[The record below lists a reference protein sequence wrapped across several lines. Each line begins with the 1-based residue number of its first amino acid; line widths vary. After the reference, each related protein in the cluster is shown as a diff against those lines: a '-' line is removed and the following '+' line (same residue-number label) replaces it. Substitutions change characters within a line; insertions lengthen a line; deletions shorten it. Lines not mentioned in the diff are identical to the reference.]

1 MLLIKKLMSYINVLF
16 LLCIISSFLFIYVN
30 TLRFPQHFKLKR
42 SSLSNA
48 GTSNAVGGTLM
59 GIVSGPA
66 QSSLFTTPSPNKYP
80 SPLTQTP
87 SSPFIAVKKEE
98 KRLADLRKAKLAA
111 QQALMKNSSSNLT
124 NSTSSITNTNSTT
137 NTSNTTNTNSTTN
150 TANITNTNST
160 TNTSNTTNT
169 NSTTNTANI
178 TNSNFTTN
186 TSNTTNTNSTT
197 NNNNSSN
204 TNLSSL
210 SSLSTGKSI
219 AMRSSRVST
228 NIPPPPSPIQT
239 SSTSNGILMIIFSM
253 L

>member
-124 NSTSSITNTNSTT
+124 NSTS
-137 NTSNTTNTNSTTN
+137 
-150 TANITNTNST
+150 NITNTNS
-160 TNTSNTTNT
+160 
-169 NSTTNTANI
+169 
-178 TNSNFTTN
+178 TTN

>member
-150 TANITNTNST
+150 TANITN
-160 TNTSNTTNT
+160 
-169 NSTTNTANI
+169 
-178 TNSNFTTN
+178 SNFTTN

>member
-124 NSTSSITNTNSTT
+124 NSTSNITNTNSTT

-150 TANITNTNST
+150 TANITNTNS
-160 TNTSNTTNT
+160 
-169 NSTTNTANI
+169 
-178 TNSNFTTN
+178 TTN

>member
-124 NSTSSITNTNSTT
+124 NSTS
-137 NTSNTTNTNSTTN
+137 
-150 TANITNTNST
+150 NITNTNST

>member
-124 NSTSSITNTNSTT
+124 NSTSNITNTNSTT

-150 TANITNTNST
+150 TANITNTN
-160 TNTSNTTNT
+160 
-169 NSTTNTANI
+169 
-178 TNSNFTTN
+178 FTTI

>member
-124 NSTSSITNTNSTT
+124 NSTSNITNTNSTT

-150 TANITNTNST
+150 TANITNT
-160 TNTSNTTNT
+160 
-169 NSTTNTANI
+169 
-178 TNSNFTTN
+178 NFTTN